1 MKIAIFGSQEY
12 DIESLN
18 EANKKYSYDL
28 TFFKAYL
35 NEKTASL
42 AKDFDA
48 VCIFVQD
55 TANKAVID
63 ILAKEGVKTIALR
76 CAGFNNVDL
85 DSAKTNNISVVNVP
99 AYSPHAVAE
108 HAIGLILS
116 LNRKIHHAYLRIR
129 DGNFSLKGFLGF
141 DLYGKTVGVVGTGK
155 IGQETA
161 KILKLGFGCKVIA
174 ADPYPNKSLEKEHKI
189 EYVDLNVLLKNSDII
204 SLHCPLTPQT
214 KHMINKESIA
224 KMKKGVM
231 LINTSR
237 GTLINTQEVIDALKS
252 QQIGYLGL
260 DVYEE
265 ETSLFYQDLSSS
277 IITDDVFARLTTFPN
292 VLITSHQGFFTKEA
306 LTTISNTTFENIE
319 KISKNEKCE
328 NELTKK

>member
-18 EANKKYSYDL
+18 EANKKYSNDL

-42 AKDFDA
+42 AKNFDA
-48 VCIFVQD
+48 VCLFVQD

-63 ILAKEGVKTIALR
+63 ILAKQGVKTIALR

-108 HAIGLILS
+108 HAVGLILS
-116 LNRKIHHAYLRIR
+116 LNRKIHHAYTRIR

-141 DLYGKTVGVVGTGK
+141 DLYGKTVGVIGTGK

-161 KILKLGFGCKVIA
+161 KIFKLGFGCKVIA
-174 ADPYPNKSLEKEHKI
+174 SDPYPNKTLEKECQ
-189 EYVDLNVLLKNSDII
+189 S
-204 SLHCPLTPQT
+204 PLP
-214 KHMINKESIA
+214 
-224 KMKKGVM
+224 
-231 LINTSR
+231 
-237 GTLINTQEVIDALKS
+237 
-252 QQIGYLGL
+252 
-260 DVYEE
+260 
-265 ETSLFYQDLSSS
+265 
-277 IITDDVFARLTTFPN
+277 
-292 VLITSHQGFFTKEA
+292 KEA
-306 LTTISNTTFENIE
+306 V
-319 KISKNEKCE
+319 
-328 NELTKK
+328 